1 MNTLVF
7 ALLLL
12 SVVVLV
18 YLIVA
23 LRTWMKVR
31 GARIVVCPE
40 TQLPVAVNVD
50 VGHNVVSAILG
61 GPDVRL
67 TACSRWPE
75 RQDCDQPCTRQ
86 IEIAPSDT
94 DPRTIAGHY
103 FSKERCAICSRPIEP
118 PSHTAQQPGFMEPVT
133 HRVQTWNELPAWDLP
148 RAIATFQPLCSNCTL
163 AELFRQRSPDRVTD
177 RPAH

>member
-1 MNTLVF
+1 MTTLVF

-12 SVVVLV
+12 AAVLLV
-18 YLIVA
+18 YLIMG
-23 LRTWMKVR
+23 LRAWMTVR

-40 TQLPVAVNVD
+40 TQLPVAVKVD
-50 VGHNVVSAILG
+50 VAHDVVSTILER
-61 GPDVRL
+61 PELRL

-75 RQDCDQPCTRQ
+75 RQDCDQPCTQQ
-86 IEIAPSDT
+86 IEIAPSET
-94 DPRTIAGHY
+94 HPRTIAAHY

-133 HRVQTWNELPAWDLP
+133 HWVKTWNELPAQDLP

-163 AELFRQRSPDRVTD
+163 VELFRQRSPDRVTD